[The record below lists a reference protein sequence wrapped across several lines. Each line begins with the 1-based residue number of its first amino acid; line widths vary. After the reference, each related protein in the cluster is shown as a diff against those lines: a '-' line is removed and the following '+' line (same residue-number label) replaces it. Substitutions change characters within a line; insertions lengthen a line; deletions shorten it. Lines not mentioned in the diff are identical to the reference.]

1 MPIAGLAPVH
11 SPLLPLDGAHLLL
24 AVLLP
29 FLPWDLH
36 SVVLWHGW
44 RHVACPAEEAQ
55 LQGAAGQ
62 HRGGGIGAT
71 ARPHRAAHGQ
81 VGSGMGS
88 VCPQLCA
95 HHSLCGTGALP
106 LHIQT
111 LVLQT
116 LARPGLALQTLLQ
129 PCTTHCKSSHILL
142 PRDCRPSSI
151 RPKAANFS
159 TAMHHTLQTFTQPCT
174 THCKPSH
181 PAALT
186 LHTLLQPP

>member
-95 HHSLCGTGALP
+95 HHSLCGTGALHQCCTSPCTSKRWCCKP
-106 LHIQT
+106 LHVPAWRCKPCYNRAPHT
-111 LVLQT
+111 ANPHTSCCPETADPPPSALRLQT
-116 LARPGLALQTLLQ
+116 SA
-129 PCTTHCKSSHILL
+129 
-142 PRDCRPSSI
+142 
-151 RPKAANFS
+151 
-159 TAMHHTLQTFTQPCT
+159 QPCT

-181 PAALT
+181 SRAP
-186 LHTLLQPP
+186 HTASPHILLP